1 MKKNYIIISIS
12 VILLIAIVLGILV
25 YNAVTV
31 PENKKY
37 VVETV
42 KAKSE
47 DVVKVG
53 IISDIQLPQEE
64 KHLYGWDYSTVM
76 NGAEHLIKAL
86 KYFKS
91 QDVDLLIFNGDI
103 VNSTGDY
110 ASYSAYNK
118 VLDYVYGEERTNAP
132 HIIYPMGN
140 HEFYGANQEH
150 EFYKATGLPLNTRT
164 VINGYSFISISNSK
178 LQNGDEKLAESNGTL
193 ADGTYNQDRI
203 SFLKEQLSVASK
215 DAPEKPIF
223 VFLHMPISDIVNG
236 GQWATPQY
244 EEIYDILK
252 EYPQAVV
259 FTSHSHYCMSD
270 ERSIMQK
277 DFTIVNTGTASYFD
291 FDWFSN
297 EDENTENDIPSHIS
311 QEAFAFGKDDSLR
324 NKDYMVNPQLLGI
337 EESGDVPYRS
347 NVNNGYLMRIDTTKN
362 SFSLKKINLNTGLE
376 FGEEFT
382 MDSFDKSTFTRTK
395 KILETGA
402 SPTFGTDKAIAEVK
416 PECVEVT
423 FACAQQNM
431 PIKYYIYE
439 LTKEN
444 GEKTYV
450 RFFGKNYILG
460 DDVAYTEHNRLVGLE
475 KGKYSMKIYA
485 VNSFNKISTDFLI
498 SEFEIL

>member
-1 MKKNYIIISIS
+1 
-12 VILLIAIVLGILV
+12 
-25 YNAVTV
+25 
-31 PENKKY
+31 
-37 VVETV
+37 
-42 KAKSE
+42 
-47 DVVKVG
+47 
-53 IISDIQLPQEE
+53 
-64 KHLYGWDYSTVM
+64 
-76 NGAEHLIKAL
+76 
-86 KYFKS
+86 
-91 QDVDLLIFNGDI
+91 
-103 VNSTGDY
+103 
-110 ASYSAYNK
+110 
-118 VLDYVYGEERTNAP
+118 
-132 HIIYPMGN
+132 
-140 HEFYGANQEH
+140 
-150 EFYKATGLPLNTRT
+150 
-164 VINGYSFISISNSK
+164 
-178 LQNGDEKLAESNGTL
+178 
-193 ADGTYNQDRI
+193 
-203 SFLKEQLSVASK
+203 
-215 DAPEKPIF
+215 
-223 VFLHMPISDIVNG
+223 
-236 GQWATPQY
+236 
-244 EEIYDILK
+244 
-252 EYPQAVV
+252 
-259 FTSHSHYCMSD
+259 
-270 ERSIMQK
+270 
-277 DFTIVNTGTASYFD
+277 
-291 FDWFSN
+291 
-297 EDENTENDIPSHIS
+297 
-311 QEAFAFGKDDSLR
+311 
-324 NKDYMVNPQLLGI
+324 MVNPQLLGI

-382 MDSFDKSTFTRTK
+382 VDSFDKSTFTRTK